1 MRITHSSAKKDGL
14 GRPFFCHVL
23 SLCWLGALALPVT
36 AQETIYRCGQ
46 EYTNSPKSRTDCVR
60 IQAAP
65 AVTVIEGTRPSVGAF
80 AARTTWAEG
89 TGLVPSQRTKVDPL
103 REQPAAQRE
112 RDVQARA
119 ILLQEL
125 AQARQ
130 QQVQLQQVLK
140 DSETAKQADKTPTVK
155 AALERTQRD
164 IDSLQRE
171 LARRPVAANP

>member
-1 MRITHSSAKKDGL
+1 MRMTHSSAKKDGF

-23 SLCWLGALALPVT
+23 SVCWFGALAFPAH
-36 AQETIYRCGQ
+36 AQEAIYRCGQ
-46 EYTNSPKSRTDCVR
+46 EYTNSPQIRTDCVP
-60 IQAAP
+60 IQTVP
-65 AVTVIEGTRPSVGAF
+65 AVTVIEGTRPSAGAS
-80 AARTTWAEG
+80 AGRTTSASG
-89 TGLVPSQRTKVDPL
+89 TALVPSQRTKADLFVEL
-103 REQPAAQRE
+103 PAAQRE

-130 QQVQLQQVLK
+130 QQAQLQQVLK

-171 LARRPVAANP
+171 LARRPMAANP